1 MDPNVP
7 TWGAFLLYAA
17 ATFAAFGYLWSK
29 DPRASRAMLVLL
41 ALGVVF
47 HLAGFGALLSLFWSY
62 PENRYFLP
70 ITSFHGALSFIALAL
85 ALVFLAVESS
95 HRLGVLGAFV
105 LPWAAAAAGAAVTWT
120 EPTLAPLDMRLRSYW
135 LNIHPVL
142 LMSAYAVLANAFGVG
157 LALLIQERQIKSR
170 KPSDLCYRL
179 PSLDELDRLLG
190 RIVAAALPVLVLGL
204 GVGMIWSYNAWGRVW
219 SWEPKQTLGAA
230 TAAVYAA
237 YLWLRHARGL
247 RGAKTVYVSMAGFAF
262 VLLTLFGAELFSGR
276 HGYLAGGAP

>member
-1 MDPNVP
+1 MGPTAP

-29 DPRASRAMLVLL
+29 DARASRAMLLLL
-41 ALGVVF
+41 ALGVLL
-47 HLAGFGALLSLFWSY
+47 HLAGFAALLASFWSY

-70 ITSFHGALSFIALAL
+70 ITSFYGALSFISLAL
-85 ALVFLAVESS
+85 ALVFLFVEGS

-120 EPTLAPLDMRLRSYW
+120 EPPLAPLDPRLRSYW

-142 LMSAYAVLANAFGVG
+142 LMTAYAVMANGFGVA

-170 KPSDLCYRL
+170 KPSELCYRL
-179 PSLDELDRLLG
+179 PSLDELDRLVG
-190 RIVAAALPVLVLGL
+190 RVVAAALPLLLAGL
-204 GVGMIWSYNAWGRVW
+204 AVGMIWSHNAWGRAW
-219 SWEPKQTLGAA
+219 SWEPKQSLGAL
-230 TAAVYAA
+230 TALLYSA
-237 YLWLRHARGL
+237 YLWLRHVCGL
-247 RGAKTVYVSMAGFAF
+247 RGPKPVYVSMAGFAF

-276 HGYLAGGAP
+276 HGYLAGGAR